1 MYQTFQEKFKDI
13 DVKDMS
19 SLKSNEHNFI
29 YLINIIG

>member
-19 SLKSNEHNFI
+19 SLKSSEHNLYI
-29 YLINIIG
+29 